1 MALEGGIRLSSQR
14 LNRVDGQTVE
24 SGVFALLV
32 I

>member
-1 MALEGGIRLSSQR
+1 MALAGGIRLSSQR
-14 LNRVDGQTVE
+14 LNLMDGQTVE